1 MVKIQEVINKM
12 IEKRK
17 KTSQLEWKHVQMK
30 SQLTK
35 LGSLIDEKV
44 KQIIKLT
51 QECLALSIGENS
63 KHK

>member
-1 MVKIQEVINKM
+1 M

-44 KQIIKLT
+44 KEIIKLT

>member
-1 MVKIQEVINKM
+1 MVKIQEVINKI

-44 KQIIKLT
+44 KEIIKLT

>member
-35 LGSLIDEKV
+35 LGWLIDEKV
-44 KQIIKLT
+44 KEIIKLT

>member
-1 MVKIQEVINKM
+1 MATIQEVTTKM
-12 IEKRK
+12 IEKSK

-44 KQIIKLT
+44 KEIIKLT

>member
-44 KQIIKLT
+44 KEIIKLT

>member
-1 MVKIQEVINKM
+1 MVKIQEVINKI

-35 LGSLIDEKV
+35 LDSLIDK
-44 KQIIKLT
+44 KIKKIIKLT

>member
-1 MVKIQEVINKM
+1 
-12 IEKRK
+12 
-17 KTSQLEWKHVQMK
+17 MK

>member
-44 KQIIKLT
+44 KEIIKLT
-51 QECLALSIGENS
+51 PECLALSIGENS